1 MLGNVPDNE
10 RLEFLGDRVL
20 GLVLAQTLLEKFKN
34 DSEGQIAKRL
44 AWLASAPVLAN
55 VAKNICLPEN
65 IIFYKENLPQAE
77 RESINVIADSMEALL
92 AALYLD
98 AGLELVKNFIV
109 KNWADF
115 LNKKDLPKDDKT
127 ELQEISQTKFN
138 VLPVYEVVQKTGA
151 EHAPNWEIKVSV
163 GKFSASAEG
172 ENKKIAEKNAAA
184 KLIKEL
190 KNVG

>member
-1 MLGNVPDNE
+1 
-10 RLEFLGDRVL
+10 
-20 GLVLAQTLLEKFKN
+20 
-34 DSEGQIAKRL
+34 
-44 AWLASAPVLAN
+44 
-55 VAKNICLPEN
+55 
-65 IIFYKENLPQAE
+65 
-77 RESINVIADSMEALL
+77 MEALL